1 MRKPEAFELRRLNRL
16 SLTSRQGRGAT
27 VVELIVVTSIAAI
40 LAVGALLYYKPA
52 EISLEAEAD
61 RIRGDIRLMQ
71 MAAMTWGV
79 PLRFTP
85 VSGGY
90 SFSCVRNTGTACAG
104 GTLSATLAAAAGL
117 QTVSFNAQ
125 LESGISISGSPS
137 TLDMDSHG
145 RPASGC
151 DTTCT
156 LLTSAYT
163 LDVAGGAK
171 TVTVTIA
178 PITGFAQ

>member
-1 MRKPEAFELRRLNRL
+1 MHRSERIARANRRA
-16 SLTSRQGRGAT
+16 RGAT

-40 LAVGALLYYKPA
+40 LAVGALIYYRPA

-90 SFSCVRNTGTACAG
+90 SFSCVRNSGSACAG

-117 QTVSFNAQ
+117 QTVAFNAQ

-151 DTTCT
+151 NTTCT
-156 LLTSAYT
+156 LLTTAYT
-163 LDVAGGAK
+163 LNVAGGSK
-171 TVTVTIA
+171 TVTVTID

>member
-1 MRKPEAFELRRLNRL
+1 MNRPGCINL
-16 SLTSRQGRGAT
+16 AIGRARGAT
-27 VVELIVVTSIAAI
+27 VVELIVVAIIAAI
-40 LAVGALLYYKPA
+40 LAVGALIYYKPA

-90 SFSCVRNTGTACAG
+90 SFSCVQNSGSACAG
-104 GTLSATLAAAAGL
+104 GTLSTTLAAAAGL

-125 LESGISISGSPS
+125 LESGISISDSPT
-137 TLDMDSHG
+137 TLDIDSLG

-156 LLTSAYT
+156 LRTTAYT
-163 LDVAGGAK
+163 LNVTGGAK
-171 TVTVTIA
+171 TVTVTID
-178 PITGFAQ
+178 PITGFAR